1 MEWWAIAAVA
11 AALGGVGWWWWSRRP
26 PADGARKD
34 RYAAEAVITPAQAK
48 LYRHLQEAFP
58 DQVVLFAQPL
68 SQLVSVRHAGD
79 RQRALQRL
87 RDQVVDFVVCA
98 PDGKPSFAFQVDAY
112 RSGDEDQARRDAS
125 LKHRVLAT
133 AGVRM
138 LRLKKSVR
146 HLPSPQELRQRLE
159 ATSLANAPEADL
171 EEAVPLGWRAGQAPV
186 PTDRVRS
193 RRGNHAE
200 ATDSMS
206 LTDLMGLPPAS
217 AR

>member
-34 RYAAEAVITPAQAK
+34 RYAAEAVIRPAQAK

-98 PDGKPSFAFQVDAY
+98 PDGKPI
-112 RSGDEDQARRDAS
+112 R
-125 LKHRVLAT
+125 
-133 AGVRM
+133 
-138 LRLKKSVR
+138 SVR
-146 HLPSPQELRQRLE
+146 
-159 ATSLANAPEADL
+159 
-171 EEAVPLGWRAGQAPV
+171 
-186 PTDRVRS
+186 
-193 RRGNHAE
+193 
-200 ATDSMS
+200 
-206 LTDLMGLPPAS
+206 LMLSVAS
-217 AR
+217 AWLPRRERTRSVGTGA

>member
-1 MEWWAIAAVA
+1 MEWWAIAAMA
-11 AALGGVGWWWWSRRP
+11 AAIGGVGWWWWSRRP

-98 PDGKPSFAFQVDAY
+98 PDGKPS
-112 RSGDEDQARRDAS
+112 
-125 LKHRVLAT
+125 
-133 AGVRM
+133 
-138 LRLKKSVR
+138 
-146 HLPSPQELRQRLE
+146 LPSRSTLTE
-159 ATSLANAPEADL
+159 AAMKT
-171 EEAVPLGWRAGQAPV
+171 
-186 PTDRVRS
+186 
-193 RRGNHAE
+193 RRGVTPRSSTACWRPL
-200 ATDSMS
+200 ACACC
-206 LTDLMGLPPAS
+206 G
-217 AR
+217 

>member
-112 RSGDEDQARRDAS
+112 RSGDEDQARRDAA
-125 LKHRVLAT
+125 L
-133 AGVRM
+133 
-138 LRLKKSVR
+138 
-146 HLPSPQELRQRLE
+146 
-159 ATSLANAPEADL
+159 
-171 EEAVPLGWRAGQAPV
+171 
-186 PTDRVRS
+186 
-193 RRGNHAE
+193 
-200 ATDSMS
+200 
-206 LTDLMGLPPAS
+206 
-217 AR
+217 